1 MFLDEDCL
9 LESLGIEWILS
20 NIEGFIRVQLQQR

>member
-1 MFLDEDCL
+1 MKIAF

-20 NIEGFIRVQLQQR
+20 NIEGFVRVQLQQR